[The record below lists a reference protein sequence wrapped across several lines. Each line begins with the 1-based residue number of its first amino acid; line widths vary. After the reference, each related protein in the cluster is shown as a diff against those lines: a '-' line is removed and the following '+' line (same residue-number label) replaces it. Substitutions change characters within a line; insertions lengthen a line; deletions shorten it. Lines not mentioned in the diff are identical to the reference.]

1 MEGEC
6 LSKTKRK
13 LNIETSQKKS
23 RTILESMKE
32 DWQLWIMI
40 APICIWLFFFAIR
53 PLYGV
58 SIAFLSYSPFKGIS
72 GSKFVGLDNFKELMF
87 GPSKDL
93 FWRAFRNTVMLSS
106 YGIIFGFPV
115 PIILAIM
122 FHELRNERLRKGVQT
137 IVYAPHFISEVIV
150 CSLVLTML
158 ALNTGLINILLSKM
172 FGLFG
177 ITYEQIQ
184 FMAEPK
190 YFRGIYT
197 LSGIW
202 KEAGFSSIVFFSAL
216 CGVPQELYEAA
227 KVDGASRIKQIM
239 NISIPSIYSTIA
251 IMLIIRVGNILNIGY
266 EKVLLLYNPM
276 IYETA
281 DILSTYTY
289 RLGVSNNPNYG
300 LSTASSLTNSIIGFA
315 MVIAANRISKK
326 LSETSLW

>member
-1 MEGEC
+1 M
-6 LSKTKRK
+6 SKVKS
-13 LNIETSQKKS
+13 NNETNQNKF
-23 RTILESMKE
+23 RTIQESIKE

-58 SIAFLSYSPFKGIS
+58 SIAFLDYSPFKGIS
-72 GSKFVGLDNFKELMF
+72 GSEFVGLENFKELMF
-87 GPSKDL
+87 GPSRDL
-93 FWRAFRNTVMLSS
+93 FWRAFRNTVILSL
-106 YGIIFGFPV
+106 YGIIFGFPI

-158 ALNTGLINILLSKM
+158 ALNTGLINILLSKF
-172 FGLFG
+172 FGLIG
-177 ITYEQIQ
+177 VPYEQIQ
-184 FMAEPK
+184 FMADPK

-197 LSGIW
+197 VSGIW

-227 KVDGASRIKQIM
+227 KVDGASRIKQIL

-289 RLGVSNNPNYG
+289 RLGIANNPDYG

-315 MVIAANRISKK
+315 MVIAANRISRK
-326 LSETSLW
+326 LSDTSLW